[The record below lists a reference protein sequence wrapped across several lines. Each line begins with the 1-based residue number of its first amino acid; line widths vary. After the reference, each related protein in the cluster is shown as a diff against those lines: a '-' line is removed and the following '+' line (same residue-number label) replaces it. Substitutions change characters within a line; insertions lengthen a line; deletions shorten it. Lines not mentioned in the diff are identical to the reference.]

1 MLLKEITRGLVH
13 LFYPRLC
20 EGCSIPLSGSEE
32 VLCMGCQL
40 QLSRTEYHAITEN
53 ETAMR
58 FAGRVPF
65 FYATSFAYFTSE
77 GLLQHLL
84 HGLKY
89 TNKKQTGIY
98 LGKQLAYDLQQT
110 NWISEI
116 DAIIPIPLHNK
127 KEAIR
132 GYNQSELIAEGIGN
146 VLNIP
151 VLNNA
156 LLRKRHTDSQTK
168 KSREERLMNMKDA
181 FEVTSS
187 HLLKNKHILLVDD
200 VLTTGATI
208 ESAALAL
215 LSMPDIKISIATIG
229 IA

>member
-1 MLLKEITRGLVH
+1 
-13 LFYPRLC
+13 
-20 EGCSIPLSGSEE
+20 
-32 VLCMGCQL
+32 
-40 QLSRTEYHAITEN
+40 
-53 ETAMR
+53 
-58 FAGRVPF
+58 F

-215 LSMPDIKISIATIG
+215 LSMP
-229 IA
+229 